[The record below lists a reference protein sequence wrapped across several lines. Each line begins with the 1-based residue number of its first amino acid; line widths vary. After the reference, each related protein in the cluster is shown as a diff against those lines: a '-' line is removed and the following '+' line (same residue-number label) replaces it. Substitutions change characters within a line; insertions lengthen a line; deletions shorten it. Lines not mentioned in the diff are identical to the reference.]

1 MSNLYETTRFGILE
15 PNPEDYLTLPQGLLD
30 HPELTEFMT
39 LKDDLGDPFF
49 WVQSLQQMD
58 FAFIVIGS
66 ADLSALGLAQKL
78 NWEEIFHHF
87 RGGQWPFKWVG
98 SAFALVSMY
107 DNILECTVDLSHP
120 IIVDDDQQ
128 LGIQIHIS
136 GAREALSLFPRSN
149 DPEYGRDPDAPM
161 PYEGDDNGCD

>member
-15 PNPEDYLTLPQGLLD
+15 PNPEDYLTLPRGLLD

-58 FAFIVIGS
+58 FAFVVIGS

-78 NWEEIFHHF
+78 NWEEIFHHY
-87 RGGQWPFKWVG
+87 RGGQWPFNSVG

-107 DNILECTVDLSHP
+107 DNILSCTVDLSHP
-120 IIVDDDQQ
+120 IICDVDNQQ
-128 LGIQIHIS
+128 LAIQIHIIE
-136 GAREALSLFPRSN
+136 AREALSLFPRSN
-149 DPEYGRDPDAPM
+149 DTDYSEDPN
-161 PYEGDDNGCD
+161 Y